1 MQGTNDI
8 PIGRVVATER
18 HPTTTGQV
26 RFWLKE
32 GIQLKP
38 FDFVRISP
46 PETSDKK
53 IGEFYAIVHEIEQVS
68 DESSALSSFVSADF
82 GLAEIAPRIGRVVTT
97 YADAAV
103 LYNTK
108 DIEMPV
114 PHGARVHWPDEDGV
128 REALGIDDFERGTPA
143 GYITMSGPEQ
153 ETLTIHV
160 DLDTDYLAG
169 PEGAHLN
176 ISGVSGVATKTSYAM
191 FLLTAIQQKQKEAA
205 AKGQQQAGFIILNV
219 KGGDLLQLDEVDPE
233 LDDDTRR
240 DWDKCG
246 LKADPL
252 QNVTYFFPYGGSG
265 FRSQTRLDS
274 AAVETKV
281 RDGKGYRYYYDAR
294 RTLEHMS
301 LLVEDIDD
309 PRDMFASCVH
319 YCMVQLHQVSDLT
332 ALKSKVQ
339 DWARS
344 TPSGSNVPVVSWRR
358 FARLFGQRTRNAM
371 FEEQEN
377 NATQFGQ
384 VMLKEVLKHLKPG
397 HVVVVDI
404 AELPDYLQNLVVGDL
419 IEVLRRAKADTS
431 DTEAEDEDDDEVYEE
446 VMQRP
451 ETVILFADELNKFAP
466 KQGQARSITRHLRE
480 MSERGR
486 SEGIILFGA
495 EQFRTGVDDRVT
507 GNCATQV
514 FGRTTAAEAN
524 KDPEIKGLPGKQS
537 QRVPFLRKGELL
549 VSHTRFSAGT
559 LKLRFPR
566 NAYRRE

>member
-1 MQGTNDI
+1 M
-8 PIGRVVATER
+8 PI
-18 HPTTTGQV
+18 
-26 RFWLKE
+26 
-32 GIQLKP
+32 
-38 FDFVRISP
+38 
-46 PETSDKK
+46 
-53 IGEFYAIVHEIEQVS
+53 
-68 DESSALSSFVSADF
+68 
-82 GLAEIAPRIGRVVTT
+82 
-97 YADAAV
+97 
-103 LYNTK
+103 
-108 DIEMPV
+108 
-114 PHGARVHWPDEDGV
+114 PHGARVHWPDEKGV
-128 REALGIDDFERGTPA
+128 RKALGILDFERGTPA
-143 GYITMSGPEQ
+143 GYITMSGPDQ
-153 ETLTIHV
+153 KTVTIHV

-219 KGGDLLQLDEVDPE
+219 KGGDLLQLDEVDPN
-233 LDDDTRR
+233 LDDATRR
-240 DWDKCG
+240 DWQKCG
-246 LKADPL
+246 LDAGPL
-252 QNVTYFFPYGGSG
+252 DNVTYFFPYGGSG
-265 FRSQTRLDS
+265 FRSQTKLDS
-274 AAVETKV
+274 SRVEAKV
-281 RDGKGYRYYYDAR
+281 GDGKAYRYYYDAR

-319 YCMVQLHQVSDLT
+319 YCMDQFHQVSDLR
-332 ALKSKVQ
+332 ALKDKVH

-344 TPSGSNVPVVSWRR
+344 APNDSKVPVVSWRR

-371 FEEQEN
+371 FEEKEN

-384 VMLKEVLKHLKPG
+384 VLLKEVLNHLEPG

-404 AELPDYLQNLVVGDL
+404 ADLPDYLQNLVVGDL
-419 IEVLRRAKADTS
+419 IDILRRAKADTT
-431 DTEAEDEDDDEVYEE
+431 DVEPEDEDEDEVYEE

-466 KQGQARSITRHLRE
+466 KRGQARSITRHLRE